1 VARAK
6 IFLLFSFS
14 FVLFIFLFGKIEAA
28 NQDIIITEIM
38 YDLPGND
45 EGREWIELYNKGTEE
60 VTILG
65 GSTSNSWRFFDG
77 TSNRILS
84 STPYQGSLTIKP
96 GEYVILVQDPLKF
109 KEDYPDFPD
118 SITIIQVSAMS
129 LKNTS
134 NTIGLRIGSQGDLW
148 SQVSYDQTLGANGNG
163 KSLERLGTT
172 DSFLESLVE
181 RGTPGKENSVN
192 SAQNQPTPT
201 PTPTFSPSPTP
212 TPSFEYFPSDVVI
225 NEFLPDPPDGEE
237 EWIELYN
244 NTQKEIDLTG
254 WYIEEGS
261 GAQTFL
267 SGKILPRGF
276 FVVEKIKG
284 YLNNSGDI
292 IFLKDKT
299 GNVIDK
305 VTYGNFDDGNIEDNA
320 PTAKDPYSIARVFD
334 GKDTDE
340 DNLDFKI
347 SNSTKGAT
355 NQVLGSISFVSNII
369 INEILPN
376 PKGDDSE
383 NEFIELK
390 NLNNFDVD
398 LENWYLQD
406 LSNTKFVLSSK
417 KISTKIP
424 KNGFLVIYRKDS
436 KIALNN
442 VDKDCLKLFQP
453 DGTLV
458 DSVCYSGKVLEDV
471 SFAKT
476 QKGDFEWT
484 EKLTPG
490 TENIILKPN
499 SPPTAQI
506 SANKEKAFV
515 GEEVIFDGSDSFD
528 PDGDELEF
536 LWDFGDGKTAQG
548 IIVSHSFSKAKN
560 YKVTLEVKDKR
571 GASDKANLKIEI
583 LKKENP
589 TLSNFSSQVF
599 ISELLPNPKGRD
611 DEEFIEIFNGGEKEI
626 DLSGWYFKKERSGYK
641 IPDGTKILPGQ
652 YLVFWKKDTKI
663 TLVNK
668 SDEISLFDGEDNL
681 VDSISYQNAP
691 EGFSFAKNE
700 DGEFEWTK
708 ILTPGAKNQFL
719 STEISNLTKTEILE
733 VEISKIKDFEND
745 QLVKTKGI
753 VLVEPGILG
762 KQIFYIGEPGIQIF
776 YSKGDFPIL
785 ELGDFVEVTGEISQ
799 IRGEKRIKISQKDA
813 IKILGKKQAPAPK
826 EIQIEEIG
834 DFEGDL
840 VLVQGQILERKSNY
854 FILDDGT
861 GRAKVYIKSSTNIKP
876 PKLKE
881 GDKVKVAGIVNEYNS
896 EYRILPRYLTDIE
909 KIEPQNQLSASL
921 FSPSENLPKSKDF
934 LKILGI
940 AFIFSFASAIFYFFL
955 KKKILKKVEF

>member
-1 VARAK
+1 VAKAK
-6 IFLLFSFS
+6 SFLLFSFALI
-14 FVLFIFLFGKIEAA
+14 LFIFLFGKIEAA

-60 VTILG
+60 VTIVG

-84 STPYQGSLTIKP
+84 PTPYQGSLTIKP

-181 RGTPGKENSVN
+181 KGTPGKENSVN
-192 SAQNQPTPT
+192 SAQNQPTPTPAPTFQTTPTLSPT

-334 GKDTDE
+334 GKDTNQ

-347 SNSTKGAT
+347 SNSTKGAK

-436 KIALNN
+436 NIALNN
-442 VDKDCLKLFQP
+442 TDKDCLKLFQP

-490 TENIILKPN
+490 TENVILKPN

-536 LWDFGDGKTAQG
+536 LWDFGDNTKKEGVY
-548 IIVSHSFSKAKN
+548 VSHSFSKPKT
-560 YKVTLEVKDKR
+560 YTVSLEIKDEKGAKDK
-571 GASDKANLKIEI
+571 ATLKIEI
-583 LKKENP
+583 LEKKEGKLTTQTESRISQDFQN
-589 TLSNFSSQVF
+589 LSGQIF
-599 ISELLPNPKGRD
+599 ISEILPDPKGKD
-611 DEEFIEIFNGGEKEI
+611 DEREFIEIFNNFSKEI
-626 DLSGWYFKKERSGYK
+626 DLSGWFLDDDEGQSQPYK
-641 IPDGTKILPGQ
+641 IPEGTKILPKQ
-652 YLVFWKKDTKI
+652 YLVFWRKETKI
-663 TLVNK
+663 ALNNSADKVRIFDPQNNLIDEVSFEK
-668 SDEISLFDGEDNL
+668 SK
-681 VDSISYQNAP
+681 

-700 DGEFEWTK
+700 DGEFEWTE
-708 ILTPGAKNQFL
+708 ILTPGDKNQF
-719 STEISNLTKTEILE
+719 SNKKE
-733 VEISKIKDFEND
+733 DF
-745 QLVKTKGI
+745 L
-753 VLVEPGILG
+753 
-762 KQIFYIGEPGIQIF
+762 
-776 YSKGDFPIL
+776 
-785 ELGDFVEVTGEISQ
+785 
-799 IRGEKRIKISQKDA
+799 A
-813 IKILGKKQAPAPK
+813 KK
-826 EIQIEEIG
+826 EE
-834 DFEGDL
+834 F
-840 VLVQGQILERKSNY
+840 
-854 FILDDGT
+854 
-861 GRAKVYIKSSTNIKP
+861 
-876 PKLKE
+876 
-881 GDKVKVAGIVNEYNS
+881 
-896 EYRILPRYLTDIE
+896 
-909 KIEPQNQLSASL
+909 SASL
-921 FSPSENLPKSKDF
+921 SQNPTKIPSF
-934 LKILGI
+934 VWKISLISFFVALCLGGI
-940 AFIFSFASAIFYFFL
+940 WLFV
-955 KKKILKKVEF
+955 KKKFLLK

>member
-1 VARAK
+1 MARAK

-14 FVLFIFLFGKIEAA
+14 FVLFIFLFGKTKA
-28 NQDIIITEIM
+28 QSSPIIISEIM
-38 YDLPGND
+38 HGLSDCPKC
-45 EGREWIELYNKGTEE
+45 EFIELYNKSSDLVDLQNLPGTLKLKFGDNTFRYIKEWRSHIIPPNGYFLLVSTDFEKLLPLADATFYYGMSQNSVVSLVTQENSNEE
-60 VTILG
+60 ISGLV
-65 GSTSNSWRFFDG
+65 S
-77 TSNRILS
+77 LS
-84 STPYQGSLTIKP
+84 SISWGQ
-96 GEYVILVQDPLKF
+96 
-109 KEDYPDFPD
+109 
-118 SITIIQVSAMS
+118 
-129 LKNTS
+129 
-134 NTIGLRIGSQGDLW
+134 
-148 SQVSYDQTLGANGNG
+148 
-163 KSLERLGTT
+163 SLERNLQTGE
-172 DSFLESLVE
+172 FFVQ
-181 RGTPGKENSVN
+181 NSPNPTN
-192 SAQNQPTPT
+192 SQGNTFYFEQPTPTPAPTFQPTPTLSPT

-320 PTAKDPYSIARVFD
+320 PTTKDPYSIARVFD
-334 GKDTDE
+334 GKDTNQ

-347 SNSTKGAT
+347 SNSTKGAK

-442 VDKDCLKLFQP
+442 TDKDCLKLFQP

-471 SFAKT
+471 SFAKN

-515 GEEVIFDGSDSFD
+515 GEEVTFDGSDSFD

-536 LWDFGDGKTAQG
+536 LWDFGDNTKKEGVY
-548 IIVSHSFSKAKN
+548 VSHSFSKPKT
-560 YKVTLEVKDKR
+560 YTVSLEIKDEKGAKDK
-571 GASDKANLKIEI
+571 ATLKIEI
-583 LKKENP
+583 LEKKEGKLTTQTESRISQGFQN
-589 TLSNFSSQVF
+589 LSGQIF
-599 ISELLPNPKGRD
+599 ISEILPDPKGKD
-611 DEEFIEIFNGGEKEI
+611 DEREFIEIFNNFSKEI
-626 DLSGWYFKKERSGYK
+626 DLSGWFLDDDEGQSRPYK
-641 IPDGTKILPGQ
+641 IPEGTKILPKQ
-652 YLVFWKKDTKI
+652 YLVFWRKETKI
-663 TLVNK
+663 ALNNSADKVRIFDPQNNLIDEVSFEK
-668 SDEISLFDGEDNL
+668 SK
-681 VDSISYQNAP
+681 

-700 DGEFEWTK
+700 DGEFEWTE
-708 ILTPGAKNQFL
+708 ILTPGDKNQF
-719 STEISNLTKTEILE
+719 SNKKE
-733 VEISKIKDFEND
+733 DF
-745 QLVKTKGI
+745 L
-753 VLVEPGILG
+753 
-762 KQIFYIGEPGIQIF
+762 
-776 YSKGDFPIL
+776 
-785 ELGDFVEVTGEISQ
+785 
-799 IRGEKRIKISQKDA
+799 A
-813 IKILGKKQAPAPK
+813 KK
-826 EIQIEEIG
+826 EE
-834 DFEGDL
+834 F
-840 VLVQGQILERKSNY
+840 
-854 FILDDGT
+854 
-861 GRAKVYIKSSTNIKP
+861 
-876 PKLKE
+876 
-881 GDKVKVAGIVNEYNS
+881 
-896 EYRILPRYLTDIE
+896 
-909 KIEPQNQLSASL
+909 SASL
-921 FSPSENLPKSKDF
+921 SQNPTKIPSF
-934 LKILGI
+934 VWKISLISFFVALCLGGI
-940 AFIFSFASAIFYFFL
+940 WLFV
-955 KKKILKKVEF
+955 KKKFLLK